1 MATRLLCSA
10 TKEFSMSDV
19 ISQAA
24 AASDKVIDAVT
35 DMVETASKPAEAV
48 AEQAPAAAK
57 LARVAA
63 KPVAA
68 KPVAAK
74 APAKRTAKP
83 RIAAPS
89 APVVE
94 AIRKVNRKAATTV
107 AKRKYVRKAVAAA
120 KPVASPVSPTLPT
133 ATPSNPYSQGLK
145 IMDSTNWFA
154 GFTSVPG
161 ADKFQTLFAGAGE
174 KSQEVVRKG
183 QAFAETLTE
192 TARAN
197 MEAVVES
204 SKIAAAGARDLGTE
218 IVATTKAGVEQTT
231 AAVKT
236 LAEAKSPTEFFQ
248 LQSEMMKASFDRFVA
263 EGSKL
268 TEQMVKLAGEASQP
282 LSNRASVNAEKFSEL
297 TA

>member
-35 DMVETASKPAEAV
+35 DMVETASKSAEPV

-57 LARVAA
+57 LAR
-63 KPVAA
+63 VAA

-161 ADKFQTLFAGAGE
+161 AEKFQTLFAGAGE